1 MQAVQNCIKK
11 GRGTMPDSQ
20 QILLSEGMQKK
31 NLTLILICIALAVLT
46 VIAYWP
52 VKDYGFVNFDDIVY
66 VYKNEYVQSGLSWNS
81 IRWAFSVESMQGTSN
96 WHPLTWLSLMFD
108 YQLFGLNPHGYH
120 LTNLLFHIINSI
132 LLFYVLHR
140 MTKTLWQSLFV
151 ATLFALHPLHVES
164 VAWIAERKDVLSTLF
179 WMLTMGAYLFYVERP
194 GLLRYLAVIVF
205 FALGLMAKP
214 MLVTLPFVLLLIDF
228 WPLKRFE
235 QMKTALAWIRP
246 LLWEKVPLLV
256 LTVLSCIV
264 TYMAQ
269 QQGGAIISIDK
280 LPIFD
285 RVANAVI
292 SYSVYIAK
300 MLWPSDLAVFYPH
313 PGPWPL
319 WQTLG
324 AVLIVITVTLTVMW
338 EAKRLPYLAMGWLW
352 YAGTLVPVIGIVQVG
367 QQAMAMADRYTYIP
381 LIGLFIMAA
390 WGIPELLKKL
400 HYRKEVLLALSMLSL
415 LCLLIVTRTQ
425 VGYWQDSITLFD
437 HTLKVTEDN
446 VLAYVNRG
454 IALAGVG
461 NYRQAIGDCDRAI
474 EIKPNSAEAYY
485 SRGVAYIGIG
495 NYRQAIS
502 DCDRAIEIKP
512 NYAEAYNNR
521 GVAYAKIGNY
531 KQAISDFDRAIEIK
545 PNYEVACNNRGAAY
559 NKLGKP

>member
-1 MQAVQNCIKK
+1 
-11 GRGTMPDSQ
+11 MPDSQ

-81 IRWAFSVESMQGTSN
+81 IRWAFSVESMQRTSN

-246 LLWEKVPLLV
+246 LLWEKVP
-256 LTVLSCIV
+256 
-264 TYMAQ
+264 
-269 QQGGAIISIDK
+269 
-280 LPIFD
+280 F
-285 RVANAVI
+285 
-292 SYSVYIAK
+292 
-300 MLWPSDLAVFYPH
+300 
-313 PGPWPL
+313 
-319 WQTLG
+319 
-324 AVLIVITVTLTVMW
+324 
-338 EAKRLPYLAMGWLW
+338 
-352 YAGTLVPVIGIVQVG
+352 
-367 QQAMAMADRYTYIP
+367 
-381 LIGLFIMAA
+381 
-390 WGIPELLKKL
+390 
-400 HYRKEVLLALSMLSL
+400 
-415 LCLLIVTRTQ
+415 
-425 VGYWQDSITLFD
+425 GYWQDSITLFD

-446 VLAYVNRG
+446 VLAYVKRG